1 VANIFDGCQSPVGAI
16 GGYDGREGGVTDTP
30 LSASTPRAAVGFFEE
45 ETLLAVCLVFQH
57 ALNVQFSVLM
67 NVRLGTTVKFND

>member
-1 VANIFDGCQSPVGAI
+1 
-16 GGYDGREGGVTDTP
+16 VTDTP

-57 ALNVQFSVLM
+57 ALNVQFFGIDECALGHYREVQ
-67 NVRLGTTVKFND
+67 RLIRVDNDAGNLPC

>member
-1 VANIFDGCQSPVGAI
+1 VANIFDGRTSPVGAI

-57 ALNVQFSVLM
+57 ALNVQFFGIDECA
-67 NVRLGTTVKFND
+67 LGHYREVQ